1 MLSQSKGG
9 RAKNS
14 IVSIVP
20 YGAGGSHPGHV
31 VLAASGYSRIGMI
44 KSMARDH
51 LNDAVR
57 LNAVCPAGTCNEYN
71 LSLRHYETARCQS
84 QTVMAYILTWNQ

>member
-1 MLSQSKGG
+1 MLSQPKGDWP
-9 RAKNS
+9 KNS

-20 YGAGGSHPGHV
+20 YGAGGSHPGHA

-51 LNDAVR
+51 LSDNVR
-57 LNAVCPAGTCNEYN
+57 LNAVCPV
-71 LSLRHYETARCQS
+71 SQS
-84 QTVMAYILTWNQ
+84 DG

>member
-9 RAKNS
+9 RVKNS

-31 VLAASGYSRIGMI
+31 VLAASSYSRIGMI

-51 LNDAVR
+51 LSDRIR
-57 LNAVCPAGTCNEYN
+57 LNAICPAASFLGQNT
-71 LSLRHYETARCQS
+71 
-84 QTVMAYILTWNQ
+84 I